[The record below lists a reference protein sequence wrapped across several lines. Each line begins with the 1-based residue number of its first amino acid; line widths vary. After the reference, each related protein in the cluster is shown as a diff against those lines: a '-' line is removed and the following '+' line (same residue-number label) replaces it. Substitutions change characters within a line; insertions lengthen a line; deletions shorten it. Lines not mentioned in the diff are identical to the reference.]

1 MSLAVRRSQSAFG
14 VIFRNWDRKK
24 CTLTAEALQELPR
37 RWELNIIAIAMKMAV
52 EYAFA
57 QLIVRSSVDHQ
68 LFGFNGAR
76 RGRKPDGDNE
86 GVLHEVERALCTAN
100 GPTACT
106 LKDYYILEVLKRLRS
121 GIVFHGAAGN
131 VCAGIVDDVE
141 VSLLVP

>member
-1 MSLAVRRSQSAFG
+1 MKKRNQSAFG

-68 LFGFNGAR
+68 LFGLMM
-76 RGRKPDGDNE
+76 PDEDGSPM
-86 GVLHEVERALCTAN
+86 GTMKASFM
-100 GPTACT
+100 G
-106 LKDYYILEVLKRLRS
+106 
-121 GIVFHGAAGN
+121 
-131 VCAGIVDDVE
+131 
-141 VSLLVP
+141 